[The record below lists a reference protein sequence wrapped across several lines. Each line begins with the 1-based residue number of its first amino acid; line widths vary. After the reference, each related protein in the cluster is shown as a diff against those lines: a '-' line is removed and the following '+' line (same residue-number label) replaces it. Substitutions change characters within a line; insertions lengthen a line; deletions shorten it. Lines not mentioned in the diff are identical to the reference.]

1 MTLEVTRG
9 CPFFVMGYQRGSF
22 GRAEI
27 HEQRLVYR
35 VIFCSSVPASL
46 NRKFDHY
53 LIWHLECVV
62 LITFT
67 EFWNFEKWTAKFHY
81 QIIHFWNLKSVR
93 QYLYGLRKVLMHAQT
108 KYFTDQTKKTPMRT
122 ININFQRIRAPLP
135 ANIFR
140 KIPGQGSRDEL
151 KRST

>member
-1 MTLEVTRG
+1 MKSVLRHSLLI
-9 CPFFVMGYQRGSF
+9 GYERGSF
-22 GRAEI
+22 QWPEI
-27 HEQRLVYR
+27 REPRLLYR
-35 VIFCSSVPASL
+35 VIFCSAVPASL

-53 LIWHLECVV
+53 LIWHLQCVV

-108 KYFTDQTKKTPMRT
+108 KYFTDKMRKYQCRK
-122 ININFQRIRAPLP
+122 FLSSIRTRLSA
-135 ANIFR
+135 
-140 KIPGQGSRDEL
+140 KILQEIPDQSSKDDF